1 MRFHCKKQKYKAI
14 IMDRIKVLLADDHK
28 IFREGVRSILEKEKD
43 IEVVGE
49 AANGPEVIDLIEQL
63 EVDVLV
69 LDIDIGKPN
78 GIEITDMVH
87 KKHPGTKVLILS
99 MMGLHDFVIQALEKG
114 AIGFLLKNTGKDE
127 VLTAIR
133 SVSKGDS
140 YFSREVS
147 EILIEQLQKPSSSR
161 KKSADIPLSPR
172 EIEVLKLIALE
183 FSNSE
188 IAEKLFISIRTVDT
202 HRRNLLEK
210 LGVKNT
216 AGLVKFAIQK
226 GLVDES

>member
-1 MRFHCKKQKYKAI
+1 
-14 IMDRIKVLLADDHK
+14 MDKIRVLLADDHK
-28 IFREGVRSILEKEKD
+28 IFRDGVRSILEKEKD

-49 AANGPEVIDLIEQL
+49 AANGSEVFELIEHL

-78 GIEITDMVH
+78 GIEITALIS
-87 KKHPGTKVLILS
+87 KSYPETKILILS

-147 EILIEQLQKPSSSR
+147 AILIEQLHKPPSSR
-161 KKSADIPLSPR
+161 GKNTDIPISPR
-172 EIEVLKLIALE
+172 EIEVLKLIAQE

-210 LGVKNT
+210 LGAKNT

-226 GLVDES
+226 GLVD

>member
-1 MRFHCKKQKYKAI
+1 
-14 IMDRIKVLLADDHK
+14 MDKIRVLLADDHK

-43 IEVVGE
+43 MEVVAE
-49 AANGPEVIDLIEQL
+49 AANGSEVIEIIAKT

-69 LDIDIGKPN
+69 LDIDIGTPN
-78 GIEITDMVH
+78 GIEVTELIS
-87 KKHPGTKVLILS
+87 KNHPETKILILS

-147 EILIEQLQKPSSSR
+147 SILIEQLQKPASSKR
-161 KKSADIPLSPR
+161 KSTEIPISPR
-172 EIEVLKLIALE
+172 EVEVLKLIAQE

-188 IAEKLFISIRTVDT
+188 IAEKLYISIRTVDT

-210 LGVKNT
+210 LGAKNT

-226 GLVDES
+226 GLVDEN

>member
-1 MRFHCKKQKYKAI
+1 
-14 IMDRIKVLLADDHK
+14 MDKIRVLLADDHK
-28 IFREGVRSILEKEKD
+28 IFRDGVRSILEKEKD
-43 IEVVGE
+43 IEVVDD
-49 AANGPEVIDLIEQL
+49 AANGKEVIEKIEKL
-63 EVDVLV
+63 EIDVLV

-78 GIEITDMVH
+78 GIEITEMVS
-87 KKHPGTKVLILS
+87 KNHPDVKILILS

-147 EILIEQLQKPSSSR
+147 AILIEQLHKPSSAR
-161 KKSADIPLSPR
+161 KKNTDIPLSVR
-172 EIEVLKLIALE
+172 EIEVLKLIAQE
-183 FSNSE
+183 FSNPE
-188 IAEKLFISIRTVDT
+188 IAERLFISIRTVDT

-210 LGVKNT
+210 LGAKNT

-226 GLVDES
+226 GLVDEV

>member
-1 MRFHCKKQKYKAI
+1 
-14 IMDRIKVLLADDHK
+14 MDKIRVLLADDHK
-28 IFREGVRSILEKEKD
+28 IFRDGVRSILEKEKD
-43 IEVVGE
+43 MEVVDD
-49 AANGPEVIDLIEQL
+49 AANGQEVIEKIQNL
-63 EVDVLV
+63 EIDVLV
-69 LDIDIGKPN
+69 LDIDIGKPD
-78 GIEITDMVH
+78 GIEITEMVS
-87 KKHPGTKVLILS
+87 KNHPDVKILILS

-147 EILIEQLQKPSSSR
+147 AVLIEQLHKPASSR
-161 KKSADIPLSPR
+161 KKNVDIPISPR
-172 EIEVLKLIALE
+172 EIEVLKLIAQE
-183 FSNSE
+183 YSNSE

-210 LGVKNT
+210 LGAKNT
-216 AGLVKFAIQK
+216 AGLVRFAIKK
-226 GLVDES
+226 GLVDEK

>member
-1 MRFHCKKQKYKAI
+1 
-14 IMDRIKVLLADDHK
+14 MDKIRVLLADDHK
-28 IFREGVRSILEKEKD
+28 IFRDGVRSILEKEKD
-43 IEVVGE
+43 MEVVDE
-49 AANGPEVIDLIEQL
+49 AANGAEVIEKIENL
-63 EVDVLV
+63 AIDVLV

-78 GIEITDMVH
+78 GIEITEMVS
-87 KKHPGTKVLILS
+87 KKHPDVKILILS

-147 EILIEQLQKPSSSR
+147 AILIEQLHKPSSAR
-161 KKSADIPLSPR
+161 KKNRDIPLSVR
-172 EIEVLKLIALE
+172 EIEVLKLIAQE
-183 FSNSE
+183 FSNPE
-188 IAEKLFISIRTVDT
+188 IAERLFISIRTVDT

-210 LGVKNT
+210 LGAKNT

-226 GLVDES
+226 GLVDEA

>member
-1 MRFHCKKQKYKAI
+1 
-14 IMDRIKVLLADDHK
+14 MDRIKILLADDHK

-43 IEVVGE
+43 MEVIGE
-49 AANGPEVIDLIEQL
+49 ASNGAEVLELIEQ
-63 EVDVLV
+63 VKTDVLV
-69 LDIDIGKPN
+69 LDIDIGSPN
-78 GIEITDMVH
+78 GIEITASISE
-87 KKHPGTKVLILS
+87 KHPETKIMILS

-147 EILIEQLQKPSSSR
+147 AILIEQLQKPASSR
-161 KKSADIPLSPR
+161 KKHTEIPISPR
-172 EIEVLKLIALE
+172 ELEVLKLIAQE
-183 FSNSE
+183 FSNAE
-188 IAEKLFISIRTVDT
+188 IAEKLYISIRTVDT

-226 GLVDES
+226 GLVDET

>member
-1 MRFHCKKQKYKAI
+1 
-14 IMDRIKVLLADDHK
+14 MDKIKVLLADDHK
-28 IFREGVRSILEKEKD
+28 IFRDGVRSILEKEKD
-43 IEVVGE
+43 MVVVDE
-49 AANGPEVIDLIEQL
+49 AANGLEVIEKLDRL

-78 GIEITDMVH
+78 GIEITELVSQ
-87 KKHPGTKVLILS
+87 KHPGTKVLILS

-147 EILIEQLQKPSSSR
+147 AILIEQLHRSPYPPEKSR
-161 KKSADIPLSPR
+161 CL
-172 EIEVLKLIALE
+172 
-183 FSNSE
+183 N
-188 IAEKLFISIRTVDT
+188 
-202 HRRNLLEK
+202 
-210 LGVKNT
+210 
-216 AGLVKFAIQK
+216 
-226 GLVDES
+226 

>member
-1 MRFHCKKQKYKAI
+1 MEKIR
-14 IMDRIKVLLADDHK
+14 VLLADDHK
-28 IFREGVRSILEKEKD
+28 IFRDGVRSILEKEKD

-49 AANGPEVIDLIEQL
+49 AANGTEVIELIKQL
-63 EVDVLV
+63 EVNVLV

-78 GIEITDMVH
+78 GIEITEILSKD
-87 KKHPGTKVLILS
+87 HPETKILILS

-147 EILIEQLQKPSSSR
+147 AILIEQLHKPSSARR
-161 KKSADIPLSPR
+161 KNIDIPISPR
-172 EIEVLKLIALE
+172 EIEVLKLIAQE

-188 IAEKLFISIRTVDT
+188 IAEKLYISIRTVDT

-210 LGVKNT
+210 LGAKNT

-226 GLVDES
+226 GLVD

>member
-1 MRFHCKKQKYKAI
+1 
-14 IMDRIKVLLADDHK
+14 MDKIKILLADDHK
-28 IFREGVRSILEKEKD
+28 IFREGVRSILEKEND
-43 IEVVGE
+43 MEVVGE
-49 AANGPEVIDLIEQL
+49 ASNGAEVLELIEQV
-63 EVDVLV
+63 EPDVLV
-69 LDIDIGKPN
+69 LDIDIGSPN
-78 GIEITDMVH
+78 GIEITALISENR
-87 KKHPGTKVLILS
+87 PETKILILS

-140 YFSREVS
+140 YFSKEVS
-147 EILIEQLQKPSSSR
+147 AILIEQLQKPPSSR
-161 KKSADIPLSPR
+161 RRNTEIPISPR
-172 EIEVLKLIALE
+172 EVEVLKLIAQE

-226 GLVDES
+226 GLLDEK

>member
-1 MRFHCKKQKYKAI
+1 M
-14 IMDRIKVLLADDHK
+14 LLADDHK

-43 IEVVGE
+43 IKVVGE
-49 AANGPEVIDLIEQL
+49 ASNGTEVIDLMEQL

-69 LDIDIGKPN
+69 LDIDIGTPN
-78 GIEITDMVH
+78 GIEITALVSNS
-87 KKHPGTKVLILS
+87 HPETKILILS
-99 MMGLHDFVIQALEKG
+99 MMGLHDFVIEALEKG

-147 EILIEQLQKPSSSR
+147 AILIEQLHKPASSR
-161 KKSADIPLSPR
+161 RKSSDIPISPR
-172 EIEVLKLIALE
+172 EIEVLKLIAQE

-210 LGVKNT
+210 LGAKNT

-226 GLVDES
+226 GLLDEV

>member
-1 MRFHCKKQKYKAI
+1 
-14 IMDRIKVLLADDHK
+14 MDKIRVLLADDHK
-28 IFREGVRSILEKEKD
+28 IFRDGVRSILEKESD
-43 IEVVGE
+43 MLVVAD
-49 AANGPEVIDLIEQL
+49 AANGIEVLDKIEKL

-78 GIEITDMVH
+78 GIEITEMVSDN
-87 KKHPGTKVLILS
+87 HPDVKILILS

-147 EILIEQLQKPSSSR
+147 AVLIEQLQKPASSR
-161 KKSADIPLSPR
+161 KKNADIPISPR
-172 EIEVLKLIALE
+172 EIEVLKLIAQE
-183 FSNSE
+183 YSNSE

-210 LGVKNT
+210 LGAKNT
-216 AGLVKFAIQK
+216 AGLVRFAIQK
-226 GLVDES
+226 GLVDET

>member
-1 MRFHCKKQKYKAI
+1 
-14 IMDRIKVLLADDHK
+14 MDKIKVLLADDHK
-28 IFREGVRSILEKEKD
+28 IFREGVRSILDKEKD

-49 AANGPEVIDLIEQL
+49 ASNGTEIIELMARL

-69 LDIDIGKPN
+69 LDIDIGTPN
-78 GIEITDMVH
+78 GIEITALVSNS
-87 KKHPGTKVLILS
+87 HPETKILILS

-147 EILIEQLQKPSSSR
+147 AILIEQLHKPASSR
-161 KKSADIPLSPR
+161 RKNSDIPISPR
-172 EIEVLKLIALE
+172 EIEVLKLIAQE

-210 LGVKNT
+210 LGAKNT

-226 GLVDES
+226 GLVDEV